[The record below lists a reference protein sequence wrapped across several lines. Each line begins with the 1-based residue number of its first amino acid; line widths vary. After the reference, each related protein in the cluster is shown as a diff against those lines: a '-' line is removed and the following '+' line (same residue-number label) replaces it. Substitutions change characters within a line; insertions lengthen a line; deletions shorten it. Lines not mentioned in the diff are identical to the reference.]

1 MARPEVSAASS
12 STMSEK
18 QHSEEVHGISTA
30 VENTPHVIAG
40 YGETAKKPG
49 AKTKEVHNVS
59 IGDTVLC
66 SQGFGSDR
74 E

>member
-1 MARPEVSAASS
+1 LARPEVSAASS

-18 QHSEEVHGISTA
+18 QHSEELHGISTA
-30 VENTPHVIAG
+30 VEDTPHVIAG

-59 IGDTVLC
+59 FGEIALNSWGL
-66 SQGFGSDR
+66 GSDR